1 MSISDLSAV
10 KFKPSADEIVKFS
23 RARERAKM
31 QVMFNKYQ
39 KLFNLQFTLGE
50 MGVDCFGRPLTQ
62 LRDDIHVLSQKVKD
76 LSKTTDNCQF
86 YWITVSIN
94 PKWVKER
101 VTHYIDDPEDYCPDC
116 IAQMLNNDLIEQ
128 AKHFASCKMWTDYV
142 FVWEQRTQLS
152 WDGDYDASDNA
163 IKQPETDYDFFYKGQ
178 HLHFILARRSSYCH
192 SQIVNGTKRMWEKY
206 ARVSDSRI
214 VNIHRLPEKFVNE
227 KLDYILGDKWDIKEK
242 PKKVQADEFL
252 REVYQ
257 ILPHYTNFSDNS
269 ILKSYWDKKL
279 SPSNI

>member
-10 KFKPSADEIVKFS
+10 KFKPSAADIVRFS

-62 LRDDIHVLSQKVKD
+62 LRDDIKVLSQKVKE
-76 LSKTTDNCQF
+76 LSKNTDNCQF

-94 PKWVKER
+94 PEWVKER
-101 VTHYIDDPEDYCPDC
+101 VAHYVPELKYNTET
-116 IAQMLNNDLIEQ
+116 IARQINNDLIEQ

-142 FVWEQRTQLS
+142 FVWEQRTQLDWGGDS
-152 WDGDYDASDNA
+152 VPEADYD
-163 IKQPETDYDFFYKGQ
+163 YFYKGQ
-178 HLHFILARRSSYCH
+178 HMHFILARRSSYCH

-227 KLDYILGDKWDIKEK
+227 KIDYICGEKWDLKDK

-252 REVYQ
+252 RECYQ
-257 ILPHYTNFSDNS
+257 ILPYYTNFSDSS

-279 SPSNI
+279 SNTNI